1 MANLPENNQDEI
13 LHPAIT
19 EFIMYIRGE
28 KRSSAHTVEAY
39 ETDLTDFFRFL
50 LFEQYEK
57 RDKRG
62 KIVVRDGGYGLGSVE
77 LSAIRADYVRSW
89 LATLKT
95 EEQLSPRSINRK
107 ISSLRSFFKYFLRM
121 GQISK
126 IPMERVVSQ
135 KLPVRLPVYLEEK
148 NTEELFGNLKAI
160 SENLHF
166 GDAAEKDPLVLNA
179 EHSKEITWRVMTE
192 QLLLS
197 ILYQTGVRR
206 AELMGLK
213 RSAIDKARE
222 SLKVLGK
229 GNKERLIPVT
239 DQLMTAMLKYD
250 GYKKDYLSEETRSSP
265 HYAGGELLLV
275 REDGKGLT
283 ASFVYATVKK
293 YLGEVTSQKKKSPHV
308 LRHTFATHLTY
319 HGANLDA
326 VKELLGHSSLAA
338 TQVYTHNTIET
349 LKEIH
354 KQAHPKA

>member
-1 MANLPENNQDEI
+1 MANPPENNQAPVP
-13 LHPAIT
+13 HPAIT
-19 EFIMYIRGE
+19 EFIMHIQGE
-28 KRSSAHTVEAY
+28 KRSSVHTVAAY
-39 ETDLTDFFRFL
+39 ENDLTDFFHFL
-50 LFEQYEK
+50 LFEKYEK

-62 KIVVRDGGYGLGSVE
+62 NRVIRDGGYGLGNVE
-77 LSAIRADYVRSW
+77 LSAIRPDYVRTW
-89 LATLKT
+89 LATLKS
-95 EEQLSPRSINRK
+95 EEQFSSRTINRK
-107 ISSLRSFFKYFLRM
+107 ISSLKSFFKYFLRM

-126 IPMERVVSQ
+126 IPMDRVVSQ
-135 KLPVRLPVYLEEK
+135 KLPGRLPVYLEEK

-166 GDAAEKDPLVLNA
+166 GDAAEKDPLVLNG
-179 EHSKEITWRVMTE
+179 EHSKEVTWRVMTE

-197 ILYQTGVRR
+197 ILYQTGIRR
-206 AELMGLK
+206 GELIGLK

-250 GYKKDYLSEETRSSP
+250 GYKKEYLSEEVRA
-265 HYAGGELLLV
+265 AGTYQGQEMLLV
-275 REDGKGLT
+275 REDGKALSP
-283 ASFVYATVKK
+283 SFVYSTVRK

-326 VKELLGHSSLAA
+326 VKELLGHASLAA
-338 TQVYTHNTIET
+338 TQIYTHNTIET